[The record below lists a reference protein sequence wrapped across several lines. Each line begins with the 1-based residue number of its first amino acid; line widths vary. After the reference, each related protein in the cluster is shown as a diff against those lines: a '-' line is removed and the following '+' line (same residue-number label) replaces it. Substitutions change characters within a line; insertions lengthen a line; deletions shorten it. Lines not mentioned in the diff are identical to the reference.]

1 MQLLSTVAALR
12 QQRDSWRQGHESVA
26 LVPTMGALHEG
37 HLSLVEQAAQR
48 AEQVV
53 VSIFVN
59 PLQFDRADD
68 LAAYPRTLES
78 DLEKLQALPV
88 SAVFAP
94 EASEVYP
101 LDQSQVSRVHVP
113 ELGEMLEGEHR
124 PGHFDGVAT
133 VVLKLFNLVQPDVA
147 IFGEK
152 DFQQQLVIRKMVA
165 DLNIPVNIESAAT
178 LREADG
184 LAMSSRNRRLDAD
197 ERRKAPALYRR
208 LQRVV
213 EKLVEGESDHAF
225 LQQEAMAGLEISGLR
240 PEYVAVRR
248 KNDLGVPQSSDRAL
262 VVLGAAWLGEI
273 RLIDNITIDL

>member
-1 MQLLSTVAALR
+1 MQLLQTVAALR
-12 QQRDSWRQGHESVA
+12 QQRDDWRQSHARVA

-37 HLSLVEQAAQR
+37 HLSLVEQAAER
-48 AEQVV
+48 ADQVV

-68 LAAYPRTLES
+68 LAAYPRTLEA

-88 SAVFAP
+88 DAVFAP

-101 LDQSQVSRVHVP
+101 LDQAKVSRVHVP
-113 ELGEMLEGEHR
+113 ELGDMLEGEHR

-165 DLNIPVNIESAAT
+165 DLNIPVNIESGAT

-184 LAMSSRNRRLDAD
+184 LAMSSRNRRLDVD
-197 ERRKAPALYRR
+197 ERRKAPALYRC

-248 KNDLGVPQSSDRAL
+248 KNDLGLPQSGDRAL
-262 VVLGAAWLGEI
+262 VILGAAWLGKT